1 MKRLIILML
10 SVVILLTACSNKP
23 IDDESKANSG
33 ETKTTLSQETQ
44 AEKID
49 DQTKTQLSESAKLL
63 TKAIICSTDGFSY
76 DVKNPTTKITPAS
89 EKDQNSVVTFL
100 IMMMYYSN
108 PEHTPQAENTIYNGL
123 VYMDKN
129 DMYHLNES
137 AISVLLKDVFGIQK
151 YDESIN
157 VLVNQLNFS
166 YDKKTDEYVSALEFG
181 AKYDWDCKEITKVK
195 IDTDAKEITVEY
207 KAQNLMSFA
216 DGAKEEITEYN
227 CKNVYT
233 FDSRESNEYYLKLKS
248 VEVLD
253 FVKTANPDL

>member
-1 MKRLIILML
+1 MKKIIILML
-10 SVVILLTACSNKP
+10 SLILLLTACANKP
-23 IDDESKANSG
+23 TDDESKASG
-33 ETKTTLSQETQ
+33 ETAKTTVADETQ
-44 AEKID
+44 AAKID
-49 DQTKTQLSESAKLL
+49 EQTKTQLSESAKLL
-63 TKAIICSTDGFSY
+63 TKAIVCSTDGFSY
-76 DVKNPTTKITPAS
+76 DVKNPTTKLTPAN

-100 IMMMYYSN
+100 MMMMYYSN
-108 PEHTPQAENTIYNGL
+108 PERTPEIENTIYSGL
-123 VYMDKN
+123 VSMDKN
-129 DMYHLNES
+129 DMYHLNKS
-137 AISVLLKDVFGIQK
+137 SIPVILKDVFGIQK

-166 YDKKTDEYVSALEFG
+166 YDKKTDEYISAMEFG

-195 IDTDAKEITVEY
+195 VDTDAKDITVEY

-248 VEVLD
+248 AEVLD